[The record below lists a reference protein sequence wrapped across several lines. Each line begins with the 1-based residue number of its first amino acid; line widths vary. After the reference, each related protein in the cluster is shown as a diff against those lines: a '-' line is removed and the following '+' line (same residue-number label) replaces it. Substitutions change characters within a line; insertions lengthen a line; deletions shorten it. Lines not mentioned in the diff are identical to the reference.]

1 MISQILELLI
11 TSIVELYTMVVLLR
25 LMMQLA
31 RADFYNPLSQFIV
44 KATDP
49 LLKPLRRFIPGLWG
63 IDIPSV
69 VLALLVQ
76 IVGLFI
82 MMALKGDIISPMLY
96 LLLGIAG
103 ALKVFLNLILFAIFI
118 VVVISWVAP
127 QSYNPAAS
135 LLRQIIDPII
145 APFRRIIPPMG
156 GLDFSIMLAMFII
169 YILRHIVLGE
179 LFLTLGV
186 SVSLLKFIGI

>member
-11 TSIVELYTMVVLLR
+11 TSIIELYTMVVLLR

-63 IDIPSV
+63 IDMPSV

-76 IVGLFI
+76 MVGLFV
-82 MMALKGDIISPMLY
+82 MMVLKGSISTSPMLY
-96 LLLGIAG
+96 LLLGLFGVINIGLKIA
-103 ALKVFLNLILFAIFI
+103 FFAIIIVI
-118 VVVISWVAP
+118 VVSWVAP
-127 QSYNPAAS
+127 QSYNPAVS
-135 LLRQIIDPII
+135 LLRQISDPIM
-145 APFRRIIPPMG
+145 APFRKIIPPMG
-156 GLDFSIMLAMFII
+156 GLDFSPMIAMFVIHVLRSII
-169 YILRHIVLGE
+169 LPNI
-179 LFLTLGV
+179 FLA
-186 SVSLLKFIGI
+186 IGGG